1 MAADPYTVNKGA
13 SEEDIQARI
22 VGPSKVY
29 TVVPTMR
36 SGDARRHAGSG
47 GLLPAATCR
56 ACSIASSLQS
66 TLSPRMA
73 TRPGNGG
80 AAYSV
85 SLADQADPVMTEILV
100 EQSWLIALG
109 LFLAV
114 AVGIAVW
121 THKMPG

>member
-1 MAADPYTVNKGA
+1 
-13 SEEDIQARI
+13 
-22 VGPSKVY
+22 
-29 TVVPTMR
+29 
-36 SGDARRHAGSG
+36 
-47 GLLPAATCR
+47 
-56 ACSIASSLQS
+56 
-66 TLSPRMA
+66 MA

-85 SLADQADPVMTEILV
+85 PLADQADPVMTETLV

>member
-1 MAADPYTVNKGA
+1 MLGA
-13 SEEDIQARI
+13 KQILED
-22 VGPSKVY
+22 SY
-29 TVVPTMR
+29 
-36 SGDARRHAGSG
+36 
-47 GLLPAATCR
+47 LPHVLF
-56 ACSIASSLQS
+56 ASSLQS